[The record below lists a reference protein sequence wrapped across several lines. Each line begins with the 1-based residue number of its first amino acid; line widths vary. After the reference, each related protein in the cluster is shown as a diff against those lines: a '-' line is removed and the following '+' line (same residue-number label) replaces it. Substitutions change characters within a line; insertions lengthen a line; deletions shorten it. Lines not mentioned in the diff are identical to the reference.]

1 MRGSW
6 EASPA
11 ELSGASCHFAPF
23 TAFFHSWRRRLHLM
37 DPARCPL
44 AFPLVF
50 GSDKQSV
57 QVVLWYSSSDIPCGH
72 FVCQ

>member
-23 TAFFHSWRRRLHLM
+23 TAFFHSLRRRPHLI

-44 AFPLVF
+44 ARAWVF
-50 GSDKQSV
+50 GFDKQSV
-57 QVVLWYSSSDIPCGH
+57 QVVLWYSSSDSPCGH
-72 FVCQ
+72 CVCQ